1 MKLLVTLLYL
11 STVTA
16 TPPSKGPYATAQ
28 VTVKLEAPWSLD
40 ASDPEMVIT
49 YPSDQPV
56 YPGGQFPL
64 VVYAHGFLGGGFD
77 IHGYHELFHQMA
89 SHGLVIAA
97 PKSCSTGC
105 KNPGGASQ
113 WTCAGLPLVEQCNGV
128 QSAVWESYYSETIKA
143 IDWWRHHSQP
153 GMDAPY
159 GNVDWTLGVGIAGHS
174 MGGQSTVVASCEAC
188 AYKYGIVAA
197 ALHHP
202 ATGKLSGGGNIGSN
216 ISIPTA
222 VFTSS
227 GDHICSASST
237 RDTYM
242 ALNSTIPSN
251 SSTFPRLYRNLQGS
265 SHLEPVLFPPI
276 ENPLLATYTAAW
288 FKVHQ
293 QRQRNGTYYDLL
305 YSGEGDNTG
314 DNQGEDQICK
324 QGKMVECEVV
334 GKPCMPTPCDC
345 NLHNRHQ
352 QCH

>member
-1 MKLLVTLLYL
+1 
-11 STVTA
+11 
-16 TPPSKGPYATAQ
+16 
-28 VTVKLEAPWSLD
+28 
-40 ASDPEMVIT
+40 
-49 YPSDQPV
+49 
-56 YPGGQFPL
+56 
-64 VVYAHGFLGGGFD
+64 
-77 IHGYHELFHQMA
+77 
-89 SHGLVIAA
+89 
-97 PKSCSTGC
+97 
-105 KNPGGASQ
+105 
-113 WTCAGLPLVEQCNGV
+113 
-128 QSAVWESYYSETIKA
+128 
-143 IDWWRHHSQP
+143 
-153 GMDAPY
+153 MDAPY
-159 GNVDWTLGVGIAGHS
+159 GNIDWTLGVGIAGHS

-202 ATGKLSGGGNIGSN
+202 ATGQLENLGGGGNIGSN
-216 ISIPTA
+216 VSIPTA

-227 GDHICSASST
+227 GDHICSASSA

-242 ALNSTIPSN
+242 ALNGTIPSN
-251 SSTFPRLYRNLQGS
+251 SSFPRLYRNLKGW

-305 YSGEGDNTG
+305 YGGDDTG
-314 DNQGEDQICK
+314 DNKGDNKGEDHICK

-345 NLHNRHQ
+345 DLRNIHE